1 MPQNASSAEVRT
13 LSGLA
18 RWLIDAARAQTP
30 LETVFPDLCQE
41 LVKRGLP
48 IWRCQLGLE
57 VLHPEQSG
65 WMLVWVDQTLSQRDA
80 KRADVLNAPMYLNS
94 PTRIVDE
101 TDRTFRRFMGDQEQ
115 DMPLLEELRLQG
127 ATDYVMIPLPFI
139 DKQRT
144 AVISFAT
151 QRADGFSE
159 DDLAALHLAAA
170 LFSPYAERRVLRRMT
185 VDLLDTYIGHRSGQR
200 ITDGQIELGQTDY
213 IEAAIWL
220 TDLRGFTRYS
230 EEAPIAEVIGSLNAW
245 LGPMVKVIE
254 SHGGEVLKFI
264 GDSVL
269 ASFAAREHGGRLG
282 ACRKALAAA
291 DAFCRA
297 IDALNETRM
306 AAQQRRLDFGLGLH
320 VGEVAYGNIGAS
332 TRLDFTVIGPA
343 VNRAAR
349 LQDLTKTLGER
360 VLISTDFAADADLP
374 LRDVGQHTLRDLAG
388 EQRLFAP
395 LR

>member
-1 MPQNASSAEVRT
+1 MPQNASSVEVRT

-30 LETVFPDLCQE
+30 LETVFPDLCHE
-41 LVKRGLP
+41 LVRRGLP

-65 WMLVWVDQTLSQRDA
+65 WMLVWIDKTLSQRDA

-94 PTRIVDE
+94 PTRIVDD
-101 TDRTFRRFMGDQEQ
+101 TGQTFRRFMGDQEQ

-200 ITDGQIELGQTDY
+200 ITDGQIELGQIDY

-291 DAFCRA
+291 GAFCRE
-297 IDALNETRM
+297 IDELNETRL
-306 AAQQRRLDFGLGLH
+306 ATRQRRLDFGLGLH

-360 VLISTDFAADADLP
+360 VLISADFATDADLP
-374 LRDVGQHTLRDLAG
+374 LRDIGQHTLRDLAG
-388 EQRLFAP
+388 EQQLFAP